1 MRKSKMDE
9 TAIVTARIPAWMI
22 EAADGYARE
31 QTEGGHVEVSRTDVV
46 RMALGEFLASKGL
59 GPKGK
64 SQKK

>member
-1 MRKSKMDE
+1 MRKSKMDG
-9 TAIVTARIPAWMI
+9 TVIVTARIPVWMLD
-22 EAADGYARE
+22 AADGYARD
-31 QTEGGHVEVSRTDVV
+31 QTESGHVEVTRTDVV